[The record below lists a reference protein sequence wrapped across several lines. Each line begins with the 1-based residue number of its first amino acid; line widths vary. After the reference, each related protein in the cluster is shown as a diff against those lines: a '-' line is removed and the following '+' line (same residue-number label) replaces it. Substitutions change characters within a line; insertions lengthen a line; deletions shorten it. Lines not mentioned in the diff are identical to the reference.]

1 MAIDISSPPPVQCTC
16 VPLTL
21 PTQNIGSNTE
31 GLKMIREKKKQNL
44 METFQICIKF
54 RFNRVLIPSAAV
66 QSGQLLLFTQCDGL
80 QCWKSLAV
88 LVRGTLLFIGGS

>member
-1 MAIDISSPPPVQCTC
+1 M
-16 VPLTL
+16 
-21 PTQNIGSNTE
+21 
-31 GLKMIREKKKQNL
+31 

-54 RFNRVLIPSAAV
+54 SFNRVLIPSAAG